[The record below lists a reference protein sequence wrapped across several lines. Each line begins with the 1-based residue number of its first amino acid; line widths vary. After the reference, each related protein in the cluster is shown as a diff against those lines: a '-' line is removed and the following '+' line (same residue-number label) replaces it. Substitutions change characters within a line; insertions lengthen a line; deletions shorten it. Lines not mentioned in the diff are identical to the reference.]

1 MKKIIYR
8 LLPYVFV
15 AGLFFFIVGFSQTDT
30 LTEEEEREI
39 QLELL
44 KVNVQQD

>member
-1 MKKIIYR
+1 MKKVIYR

-15 AGLFFFIVGFSQTDT
+15 AGLFLFIVGFSQTDT